1 MKFTAPEKILFACKQ
16 HQKLTPPPPPQ
27 LNRYPTQGQVSVTM
41 PMIKCMQTR
50 KQEGN
55 DQSFGEKKSRKT
67 ASKRKS
73 SAISSNK

>member
-16 HQKLTPPPPPQ
+16 HHKLTPRPPPQ

-50 KQEGN
+50 KQDGN
-55 DQSFGEKKSRKT
+55 DKSLEKKTPENSLEK
-67 ASKRKS
+67 KNFCDIIK
-73 SAISSNK
+73 